1 MELGFKINLDF
12 LEDPKINLDFLE
24 YGGNWLSNP
33 NYHWMLVSSSLL
45 SLIDPI

>member
-1 MELGFKINLDF
+1 MELGIKINLDF
-12 LEDPKINLDFLE
+12 LEDPKINIDFLE
-24 YGGNWLSNP
+24 YGRNWLSSP